1 MIRASEAKARVV
13 LTVSTLMNMQLS
25 GDIEMNSPTVILVG
39 GFLGA
44 GKTTLLAKAAERL
57 AAQGKRVALV
67 TNDQAANLVDTAVL
81 RERDLPVD
89 EVSGG
94 CFCCKFDD
102 LIGAMDHLV
111 GAEQPDVLLGEPVG
125 SCTDLSATVMQP
137 MKALHRERYRLAPL
151 SVLLDPERVRGLLV
165 ISPATTDLPILP
177 DNVLYIYRKQLEEA
191 DLIVLNKVDLLSSEE
206 QAETEEAL
214 HRQFPRAR
222 VMSISARDGTGVDA
236 WLEHVT
242 GDREPGR
249 TVTEVDYD
257 VYADGEAALGWL
269 NAAYRLQAD
278 SEDGTDWGSFG
289 PRLMSALRR
298 EFQDRSA
305 EVAHLK
311 IHLQAGSSSLVANLT
326 SSQGEPS
333 VRGRIEGLLDE
344 ARLLINVRAHIEPD
358 RLQSLVERSVQAV
371 AGNRM
376 TVVTEDLRCFAPSR
390 PQPTHRYEM
399 VV

>member
-1 MIRASEAKARVV
+1 MN
-13 LTVSTLMNMQLS
+13 LHLSTEV
-25 GDIEMNSPTVILVG
+25 EMKNFTVILVG

-44 GKTTLLAKAAERL
+44 GKTTLLAAAAERL
-57 AAQGKRVALV
+57 AAAGKRVALV

-81 RERDLPVD
+81 RERALTVD

-102 LIGAMDHLV
+102 LIGAMDRLV

-137 MKALHRERYRLAPL
+137 MKALLRDRYRLAPL
-151 SVLLDPERVRGLLV
+151 SVLVDPQRVRGL
-165 ISPATTDLPILP
+165 PGMPAATTALPIFP

-191 DLIVLNKVDLLSSEE
+191 DLIVLNKVDLLTSDE
-206 QAETEEAL
+206 QVETEDAL
-214 HRQFPRAR
+214 RRQFPHAR
-222 VMSISARDGTGVDA
+222 VMSVSARDGTGVDA
-236 WLEHVT
+236 WLEHVS
-242 GDREPGR
+242 GDLEPGR

-257 VYADGEAALGWL
+257 LYADGEAALGWL
-269 NAAYRLQAD
+269 NAAYRLHA
-278 SEDGTDWGSFG
+278 GPGKVIDWGSFG
-289 PRLMSALRR
+289 QRLMSALRR
-298 EFQDRSA
+298 EFRDRSA

-333 VRGRIEGLLDE
+333 LRGRIEGSPGE
-344 ARLLINVRAHIEPD
+344 ARLLINVRAHIDPD
-358 RLQSLVERSVQAV
+358 RLQSLVERGVQTV
-371 AGNRM
+371 ASNDICI
-376 TVVTEDLRCFAPSR
+376 VSEDLSCFAPSR
-390 PQPTHRYEM
+390 PRPTHRYGA